1 MFSANRHVLSYQVTV
16 WMACTVCSNTQG
28 EARVQCH
35 TFYETDTILIQLTS
49 STVAAVYHSSLC
61 HSWFTLAARSAQ
73 CIINWFSYVKANAAS
88 ITYSHVFCLMIRLN
102 TNRIF
107 GAALLRTFEQLSTT
121 TVQFTQEI
129 RLPTWTSQV
138 THIYVQE
145 PTRTIW
151 PGIKSSFS
159 RSVINTSNICVSVNH
174 SRNMRMLRDD
184 TTLTNC
190 SLCTVDNQ
198 HIDTSTYV
206 SIVNWTIT
214 STVQTADSSSY
225 EHV

>member
-102 TNRIF
+102 TNTLFGLNRIRIEYLVQPYLEHSNNF
-107 GAALLRTFEQLSTT
+107 PQL
-121 TVQFTQEI
+121 QC
-129 RLPTWTSQV
+129 
-138 THIYVQE
+138 
-145 PTRTIW
+145 
-151 PGIKSSFS
+151 SSHRKYDFP
-159 RSVINTSNICVSVNH
+159 R
-174 SRNMRMLRDD
+174 
-184 TTLTNC
+184 
-190 SLCTVDNQ
+190 
-198 HIDTSTYV
+198 
-206 SIVNWTIT
+206 
-214 STVQTADSSSY
+214 
-225 EHV
+225 EHLK